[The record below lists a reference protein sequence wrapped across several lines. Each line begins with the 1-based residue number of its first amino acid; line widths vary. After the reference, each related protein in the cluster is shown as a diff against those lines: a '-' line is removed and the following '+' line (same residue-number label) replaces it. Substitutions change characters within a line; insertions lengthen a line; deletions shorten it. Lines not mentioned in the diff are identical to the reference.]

1 MKIRNTILTA
11 AVIAAS
17 IIVVILTTND
27 SAAAWSPEAK
37 RTAGRVAGPE
47 SNVTTKRN
55 FLSSLTTG
63 TAASGVYD
71 LSFRVFRNGV
81 FEPVSSLPV
90 LSAEMILMAHVED
103 ASGNPAQSG
112 TVTFEYCSYKGR
124 PPGDIDN
131 PDEAPKE
138 ACDAGTATWDRLG
151 RASIGTCLG
160 HQLPGTACAFFGV
173 VRIPR
178 DVGFRFKYAGPR
190 RGGVD
195 SGMSDELD
203 FTWTAAL

>member
-1 MKIRNTILTA
+1 MKTRNTVLTA

-17 IIVVILTTND
+17 IILVILTAND
-27 SAAAWSPEAK
+27 SAAAWSPESK
-37 RTAGRVAGPE
+37 RTAGLVGSE
-47 SNVTTKRN
+47 SNVRTERS

-63 TAASGVYD
+63 TVVPGLYD

-90 LSAEMILMAHVED
+90 LSSEMILMAHVED
-103 ASGNPAQSG
+103 ASGNPAQNG

-160 HQLPGTACAFFGV
+160 HQLPGSACVFFGV

-178 DVGFRFKYAGPR
+178 DVGFRFKYAGR

-195 SGMSDELD
+195 SGMSGEAN